1 MMCVGAAERRCDN
14 MAGFD
19 SSPLVAPMNLE
30 VHIQDPG
37 RETKVLTFSQ
47 SPIRIGR
54 NQLNDVLLDD
64 RFVSEWHGII
74 RFDDRSVAYFDLGS
88 TNGSV
93 LDGKRLAKNV
103 PAALNE
109 RSRLVLGRLQI
120 QVFPRRD
127 GAGVPT
133 TGPRRDSTGPVKTL
147 AWGVKEATTPSDASS
162 PAPPGSGSET
172 SASLTPGDAPAGPGR
187 PARGGLP
194 TPPARPAI
202 AWPDSTAAAL
212 FGGAP
217 PSGDLS
223 SVPPAGGPA
232 ATAKPSA
239 LGGFSNVPNAPNAGS
254 SGRLGSAGPLA
265 YAAGG
270 DLVGPPAAGELGSA
284 DGGSASGGREAKIL
298 EAFCEAFVGLRKGYE
313 QFGSEVGV
321 RIVSGSTPFHRA
333 RSSRELLD
341 HLLDSRVD
349 PKVVLRELIAVF
361 ADLGIHHIALME
373 GITESVRAV
382 LQSLDPRA
390 NDLDAGSRLFTGS
403 KIKHQWKSY
412 LDRFEHL
419 VTDDNELHAAIFGEE
434 FARAYASVTLGD
446 RGPSDRGDDD

>member
-1 MMCVGAAERRCDN
+1 
-14 MAGFD
+14 
-19 SSPLVAPMNLE
+19 MNLE

-37 RETKVLTFSQ
+37 RETKVLSFSQ

-74 RFDDRSVAYFDLGS
+74 RFDDSSVAYFDLGS

-93 LDGKRLAKNV
+93 VDGKRLAKNV
-103 PAALNE
+103 PVTLTE

-120 QVFPRRD
+120 QVVPRRHA
-127 GAGVPT
+127 AGVPAA
-133 TGPRRDSTGPVKTL
+133 RAKRESTGPVKTL
-147 AWGVKEATTPSDASS
+147 AWGVKDATTPSEAPGRSS
-162 PAPPGSGSET
+162 SGGGSGP
-172 SASLTPGDAPAGPGR
+172 ASPGPGET
-187 PARGGLP
+187 PHGSGQPSRGSLP
-194 TPPARPAI
+194 TPSARPALG
-202 AWPDSTAAAL
+202 WPESAAAAA

-217 PSGDLS
+217 LPGELPPASLPALAGAAAKPAGYPNADAFGGLPHGGELPPPPSVASPS
-223 SVPPAGGPA
+223 SV
-232 ATAKPSA
+232 
-239 LGGFSNVPNAPNAGS
+239 
-254 SGRLGSAGPLA
+254 
-265 YAAGG
+265 
-270 DLVGPPAAGELGSA
+270 
-284 DGGSASGGREAKIL
+284 REAKLL

-341 HLLDSRVD
+341 HLLDGRLD
-349 PKVVLRELIAVF
+349 TKVVLRDLIAVF

-419 VTDDNELHAAIFGEE
+419 VTDDNELHASIFGEE

-446 RGPSDRGDDD
+446 RSPRDRGDDD